1 MRLTAY
7 NLRLH
12 YHKEPVR
19 IRRATCERGKR
30 TAATRPYETCVAIVF
45 ARYELV
51 FIYIFFFFF
60 FPLPFSIIRS
70 DARKRR
76 RRRRKNIARL
86 YMARLLCARAPRKVT
101 QKAQVVINTHKQM
114 AWPVWRWTGISQ
126 KNTHFFHYY
135 SRPRRHRRGAG
146 GNRTDRD
153 GWKSFDALCF
163 IPFRTGRQTSTG
175 LIWLAGVLSLSLCN
189 GIVTRAGY

>member
-1 MRLTAY
+1 MATCKTTTSWRTFPSTCRRRPPARAESVRMETMRLTAY
-7 NLRLH
+7 NLHLH

-114 AWPVWRWTGISQ
+114 A
-126 KNTHFFHYY
+126 
-135 SRPRRHRRGAG
+135 
-146 GNRTDRD
+146 
-153 GWKSFDALCF
+153 
-163 IPFRTGRQTSTG
+163 
-175 LIWLAGVLSLSLCN
+175 
-189 GIVTRAGY
+189 